1 MTRHSICCKC
11 SESIHALSHAST
23 SKKILRYLKATLG
36 KGILFKKNKELNL
49 EAYTNAYWA
58 GSMADQTSTSMTDRM
73 STSDYHTFLGGNLVT
88 KTSKKQIV
96 VSK

>member
-1 MTRHSICCKC
+1 
-11 SESIHALSHAST
+11 
-23 SKKILRYLKATLG
+23 
-36 KGILFKKNKELNL
+36 
-49 EAYTNAYWA
+49 
-58 GSMADQTSTSMTDRM
+58 MADQTSTSMIDRM